1 MGPALKQD
9 PMLRHFD
16 SDLIESKYSDFYDK
30 SLMAFFYDLRSLV
43 SEFKSNFFNNRE
55 VLIQRIISEK
65 ILHNL
70 SSQLTDLWSTFAKD

>member
-1 MGPALKQD
+1 MSKRRFGSRIDFQKTVFSLCYQSNHGLLCYMGPALKQD

-43 SEFKSNFFNNRE
+43 SEFKSNF
-55 VLIQRIISEK
+55 
-65 ILHNL
+65 
-70 SSQLTDLWSTFAKD
+70 